1 MSFIFQSHWHG
12 KFGNRMH
19 QYAYGATYKR
29 LHGVEYLTHS
39 AWEGNKL
46 FKNPENRVY
55 HFPETRFSQ
64 HLDNGS
70 VLGAERDRV
79 VIEHFANIIKIDSLV
94 APSNYDK
101 YTHPVFFDSLS
112 AYNDSVFSPM
122 EKDHLLKIF
131 EFSDE
136 VKETAA
142 YKYWSNKAG
151 TYDIAHLRRDD
162 IASPEFNRVNIQG
175 YSVVSKDSYTKAFKQ
190 YGFNPD
196 KIEWTSD
203 DYLNKWHTD
212 RPVSPRL
219 GWSYPYGAEYREDIV
234 FDWLEDF
241 LRLYFA
247 RTIFRANSSFS
258 WWAAFLSPTATV
270 YSPILENQ
278 IIYGRDDRYEEIET
292 EFSIGNEPHWMFNA
306 TESRCIVI

>member
-1 MSFIFQSHWHG
+1 
-12 KFGNRMH
+12 MH

-29 LHGVEYLTHS
+29 INNVEYWTH
-39 AWEGNKL
+39 APWEGDRL
-46 FKNPENRVY
+46 FKTPENKIY
-55 HFPETRFSQ
+55 HLPETIFSQ
-64 HLDNGS
+64 QLDNGS
-70 VLGAERDRV
+70 ILGADRDKV
-79 VIEHFANIIKIDSLV
+79 VTDYFANIKKIDSLLPV
-94 APSNYDK
+94 QNYAK
-101 YTHPVFFDSLS
+101 YPHPVFYDSLS
-112 AYNDSVFSPM
+112 AYNDSVFEPM
-122 EKDHLLKIF
+122 DKDHLLKVF
-131 EFSDE
+131 EFSDQ

-142 YKYWSNKAG
+142 YKYWSDRAG

-162 IASPEFNRVNIQG
+162 IASPEFNKVNIQG

-190 YGFNPD
+190 YGFDPD
-196 KIEWTSD
+196 SIQWTSD

-219 GWSYPYGAEYREDIV
+219 GWSYPSGAEYREDIV

-270 YSPILENQ
+270 YSPILDNQ

-292 EFSIGNEPHWMFNA
+292 EFAMGNEPHWMYLGTA
-306 TESRCIVI
+306 SRCITI